1 MHRTIEEINLKIQD
15 GDVKVYSA
23 LDFKEA
29 IKNDETPSFE
39 EVDIVTCGTCGV
51 MSGTSAIF
59 NIIVDEAGSFKKAK
73 RIFLN
78 GIEAQ
83 VGPCPNEWL
92 GSVDC
97 ILNGTAHSKD
107 IDGYGGGFLINDLL
121 KGKEI
126 DIEVEDI
133 KGKIIKST
141 TTLDDIVTAQ
151 MIGTRNAFKNY
162 TAFVNPGDTGV
173 SSIFYAK
180 EMETGFDKISFSG
193 CGDINPLQ
201 NDPDR
206 NIINQGTKILL
217 NGAEGLVLELGTRAS
232 NEKPNLMLSANIK
245 EMDSHYV
252 GGYKTGLGPEIY
264 DSVAIPVPVLNEE
277 IYNNLL
283 ILNEDIPLPVAD
295 IHGRHLPITQTN
307 YGKMWNNHSQRPRY
321 EIEKCIGCE
330 ECYVEMY
337 CPTNSIIHMIAN
349 NKISI
354 DFKSSEC
361 FGCGICAEYCVGG
374 VFIMD
379 TGTITIT
386 HENTEHKLNITSR
399 QSDKVRARDIIN
411 ELNEKIISGNF
422 KL

>member
-1 MHRTIEEINLKIQD
+1 MPRTIEEINQKIQD

-29 IKNDETPSFE
+29 IKNDEAPSFE

-59 NIIVDEAGSFKKAK
+59 NIIVDEPGSFKKAK

-107 IDGYGGGFLINDLL
+107 IEGYGGGFLLNDLL
-121 KGKEI
+121 KGREI
-126 DIEVEDI
+126 DIEVESID
-133 KGKIIKST
+133 GKTIKST
-141 TTLDDIVTAQ
+141 TTLDEIVTAQ

-162 TAFVNPGDTGV
+162 TAFVNPGNDPV
-173 SSIFYAK
+173 NSIFYAK

-201 NDPDR
+201 NDPNR
-206 NIINQGTKILL
+206 KVITQGTKILL
-217 NGAEGLVLELGTRAS
+217 NGAEGLVLGLGTRAS
-232 NEKPNLMLSANIK
+232 EAKPNLMLSANIK

-264 DSVAIPVPVLNEE
+264 DSVAIPIPVLTEE

-283 ILNEDIPLPVAD
+283 ILNGDIPLPVAD
-295 IHGRHLPITQTN
+295 IHGRHLPITETD
-307 YGKMWNNHSQRPRY
+307 YGKMWDNHSKRPRY
-321 EIEKCIGCE
+321 EEAKCIACD
-330 ECYVEMY
+330 ECYAQSY
-337 CPTNSIIHMIAN
+337 CPTNAVERKIEN
-349 NKISI
+349 NKIVI
-354 DFKSSEC
+354 DFNSDDC
-361 FGCGICAEYCVGG
+361 FGCGVCAEYCVGN
-374 VFIMD
+374 VFMMN
-379 TGTITIT
+379 TGSLTIN
-386 HENTEHKLNITSR
+386 HENSDYNLSITSR
-399 QSDKVRARDIIN
+399 QSDRLRARDIIN
-411 ELNEKIISGNF
+411 ELNEKITGGDF

>member
-1 MHRTIEEINLKIQD
+1 MPRTIEEINQKIQE
-15 GDVKVYSA
+15 GDVQVYSA
-23 LDFKEA
+23 LDFKQA
-29 IKNDETPSFE
+29 IKNDETIPFE

-59 NIIVDEAGSFKKAK
+59 NIIVDEPGSFKKAK
-73 RIFLN
+73 RVFLN

-92 GSVDC
+92 GSIDC

-107 IDGYGGGFLINDLL
+107 IEGYGGGFLIHDLL
-121 KGKEI
+121 KGREI

-133 KGKIIKST
+133 DGKIIKSK
-141 TTLDDIVTAQ
+141 TTLDEIVTAQ

-162 TAFVNPGDTGV
+162 TAFVNPGDNPV

-201 NDPDR
+201 NDPNR
-206 NIINQGTKILL
+206 IVINQGMNILL
-217 NGAEGLVLELGTRAS
+217 NGAEGLVLGQGTRSS

-264 DSVAIPVPVLNEE
+264 DSVAIPIPVLNEE

-283 ILNEDIPLPVAD
+283 VLNEDIPIPVSD
-295 IHGRHLPITQTN
+295 IHGRHLPISQTD
-307 YGKMWNNHSQRPRY
+307 YAKLWDNHSKRPKY
-321 EIEKCIGCE
+321 DEDKCIACV
-330 ECYVEMY
+330 ECFAEKY
-337 CPTNSIIHMIAN
+337 CPTNAIKHMIKN

-354 DFKSSEC
+354 EFNSSEC
-361 FGCGICAEYCVGG
+361 FGCGVCAEYCVGN
-374 VFIMD
+374 VFIMN
-379 TGTITIT
+379 TGSLTIN
-386 HENTEHKLNITSR
+386 HENTNHNLKITSR
-399 QSDKVRARDIIN
+399 QSDKVRASDIIN
-411 ELNEKIISGNF
+411 ELNDKILSGDF